1 MSLLL
6 PSPGAGGRGRS
17 ARRTNGPRTP
27 EDKIGKERVYRIVVK
42 NAVRKGRSSR
52 KAA

>member
-1 MSLLL
+1 M
-6 PSPGAGGRGRS
+6 RVERV
-17 ARRTNGPRTP
+17 ARFKT
-27 EDKIGKERVYRIVVK
+27 GKERVYRIVVK